1 MARLTPLSTV
11 RSQVKAECAKS
22 LQSTST
28 AQDGEINQV
37 IFDSQM
43 WLAKQYDWPFLK
55 DRWDVGI
62 GPSSRYVAFPTQ
74 TTAGLN
80 ALINF
85 ERAGQLALF
94 IKWNN
99 IWLDVVYGI
108 REIEEFNYLDS
119 DRGQVLDPVQRW
131 QFFDQ
136 SRFEIWPMNASG
148 QTIRFIGQRMVTEL
162 RSSNLG
168 VLPIVWNDA
177 ALCDIDDEIIMYFA
191 AGRYMTAQ
199 NKPALA
205 KTFFELGDKA
215 MAQVRSTYPVITKP
229 PTIMGGS
236 SEFGRQERRLVPLVL
251 VGGR

>member
-1 MARLTPLSTV
+1 MARLTPLATV
-11 RSQVKAECAKS
+11 RSNVKAECSKS

-28 AQDGEINQV
+28 TQDAELNQV

-55 DRWDVGI
+55 DRWDVAI
-62 GPSSRYVAFPTQ
+62 GPASRYVPFPLQ
-74 TTAGLN
+74 TTGGLVAN
-80 ALINF
+80 IDF
-85 ERAGQLALF
+85 ERAGQLALY

-108 REIEEFNYLDS
+108 REVQEFNYLDS

-148 QTIRFIGQRMVTEL
+148 QTLRFLGQRMLTEL
-162 RSSNLG
+162 RSSQPG
-168 VLPIVWNDA
+168 SLPVTWNDA
-177 ALCDIDDEIIMYFA
+177 ALCDIDDQLIMYFA
-191 AGRYMTAQ
+191 AGRYMTNQ

-205 KTFFELGDKA
+205 KTFFDLGEKA
-215 MAQVRSTYPVITKP
+215 MLQVRSTYPVITKP
-229 PTIMGGS
+229 PVIVGGS
-236 SEFGRQERRLVPLVL
+236 SEFDRRELRLVPLVM